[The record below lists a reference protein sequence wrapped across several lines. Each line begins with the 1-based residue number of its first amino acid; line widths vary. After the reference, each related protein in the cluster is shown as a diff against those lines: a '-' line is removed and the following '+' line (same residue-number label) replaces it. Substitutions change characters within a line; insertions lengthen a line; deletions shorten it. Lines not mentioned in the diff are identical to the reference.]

1 MPLSDEDMQI
11 YDLVRK
17 RKTILVINKIDLG
30 DEGVVDNI
38 VEPLQGL
45 SWVQISAL
53 YNEGIEELKAAVL
66 EQVAHATGLADLPS
80 IVPNLRHKIALER
93 ALTAS
98 GDAVE
103 GFKARR
109 PAELVAVDLKEALDA
124 LGEIIGVITTDEIL
138 DQIFSRFCI
147 GK

>member
-1 MPLSDEDMQI
+1 M
-11 YDLVRK
+11 
-17 RKTILVINKIDLG
+17 ILVINKIDLG

-38 VEPLQGL
+38 VERLQGL
-45 SWVQISAL
+45 SWVEISAL
-53 YNEGIEELKAAVL
+53 YNQGIEKLKGIVF
-66 EQVAHATGLADLPS
+66 EQVTHQSGPADLPS
-80 IVPNLRHKIALER
+80 VVPNLRHKVALEK

-98 GDAVE
+98 RDAVE
-103 GFKARR
+103 GFKTRR

-124 LGEIIGVITTDEIL
+124 LGEIIGAVTTDEIL

>member
-1 MPLSDEDMQI
+1 
-11 YDLVRK
+11 
-17 RKTILVINKIDLG
+17 
-30 DEGVVDNI
+30 
-38 VEPLQGL
+38 
-45 SWVQISAL
+45 
-53 YNEGIEELKAAVL
+53 VL

-103 GFKARR
+103 GFKAQR

-124 LGEIIGVITTDEIL
+124 VGEIIGIITTDEIL